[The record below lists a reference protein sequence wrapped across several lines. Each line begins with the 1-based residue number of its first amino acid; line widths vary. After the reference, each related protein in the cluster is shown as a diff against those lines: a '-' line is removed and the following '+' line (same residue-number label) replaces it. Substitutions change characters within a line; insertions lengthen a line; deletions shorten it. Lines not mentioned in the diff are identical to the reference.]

1 MSVKFRINSAGV
13 NQVNAAVWN
22 GMAEMAYD
30 IQRNAQ
36 RRAPVVS
43 GDLRRSIHWFE
54 VKNGEQLEVVAGG
67 TFNGVRIDY
76 AELREEGP
84 NRNPATEHY
93 MANSIRD
100 VMSGDWQK
108 RYFGGLL

>member
-1 MSVKFRINSAGV
+1 MSVHFKINPAGV
-13 NQVNAAVWN
+13 SQVSAAIWN

-43 GDLRRSIHWFE
+43 GDLRRSIHWSE
-54 VKNGEQLEVVAGG
+54 VQNGERLEVVAGG
-67 TFNGVRIDY
+67 NFNGVRIGY

-93 MANSIRD
+93 MANALED